1 MIGALIL
8 FATILVLLIILL
20 GRMTLADWLLLMT
33 YALVPF
39 AIDFSGIRFRRLPL
53 IVGALLCLA
62 YLVFLVGYGIWTAM
76 CPRCN
81 EGELLR
87 EGAFGMG
94 ALVYGILLVVL
105 LSTIGFGAL
114 VARIARWGI
123 LRATGGPGRA
133 RN

>member
-1 MIGALIL
+1 MVVWTLMEVAVIL
-8 FATILVLLIILL
+8 VFFATGL
-20 GRMTLADWLLLMT
+20 
-33 YALVPF
+33 
-39 AIDFSGIRFRRLPL
+39 SGIRFRRLPL

-62 YLVFLVGYGIWTAM
+62 YLVFLVGYGIWTAT

-87 EGAFGMG
+87 EGMFGMG
-94 ALVYGILLVVL
+94 ALVYGIILVVL
-105 LSTIGFGAL
+105 LSAIGFGVL
-114 VARIARWGI
+114 IARIVWWGI

>member
-1 MIGALIL
+1 MIVWWPFEVAV
-8 FATILVLLIILL
+8 ILVF
-20 GRMTLADWLLLMT
+20 
-33 YALVPF
+33 F
-39 AIDFSGIRFRRLPL
+39 AIGFSGIRFRRLPL

-62 YLVFLVGYGIWTAM
+62 YLILLVGYGIWAAM

-87 EGAFGMG
+87 EGWFGMV

-105 LSTIGFGAL
+105 LSIIGFGAL
-114 VARIARWGI
+114 VACIIRWGI